1 MKKVFGTALLV
12 IGLVACPA
20 PTPPSGGKQSRT
32 FDMNV
37 FPSVGVSG
45 QKGTITFEYDPNNNE
60 GIRATIKASSL
71 GAFSSLVLEFR
82 TAASPAEVC
91 TAGGTAQ
98 FNTSA
103 DSNGDGSSNAFIQF
117 SKDLDTFAKLGDF
130 VALYEV
136 LAPSRMPL
144 CLDIRG
150 KTF

>member
-1 MKKVFGTALLV
+1 MKKLFGAALLV
-12 IGLVACPA
+12 VGLVACPA
-20 PTPPSGGKQSRT
+20 PTSSKQSRT
-32 FDMNV
+32 FDMV
-37 FPSVGVSG
+37 VYPSPGVSG
-45 QKGTITFEYDPNNNE
+45 QKGTLTFEYDPNNGE